1 MLLPY
6 IKVFSENRKRSGT
19 SLIFCMI
26 FEEKSSSCY
35 IALTD
40 QISLS
45 GLPLIRE
52 ILTNMFVAIVCQPG
66 CDASVFKLTLCF

>member
-1 MLLPY
+1 
-6 IKVFSENRKRSGT
+6 
-19 SLIFCMI
+19 MI
-26 FEEKSSSCY
+26 FEEKSSSSY

-52 ILTNMFVAIVCQPG
+52 ILTNMFAAIVCQPG

>member
-1 MLLPY
+1 
-6 IKVFSENRKRSGT
+6 
-19 SLIFCMI
+19 MI
-26 FEEKSSSCY
+26 FEEKSFSRY
-35 IALTD
+35 IPLID

-52 ILTNMFVAIVCQPG
+52 ILANMFVAIVCQPG